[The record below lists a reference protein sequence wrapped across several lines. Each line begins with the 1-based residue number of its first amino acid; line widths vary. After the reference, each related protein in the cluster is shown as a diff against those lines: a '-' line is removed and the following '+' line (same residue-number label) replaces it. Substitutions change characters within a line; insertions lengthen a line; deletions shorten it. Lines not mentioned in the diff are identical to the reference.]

1 MFSRA
6 GGQPNALL
14 VLANIKPDRM
24 AMLQERLD
32 KIRGILEANKEANEK
47 IYFWNAKTVHFA
59 AWMILPALLDKNKKP
74 DGPARLAFET
84 NYDGCCP
91 AHLKDLV
98 DNCKEILD
106 DVYDCCEDYPPEG
119 SRTPE
124 SVQKFLSKK
133 SELAENSLSSYY
145 VAFQGRT
152 REDIQNAID
161 VYKEAKGIL
170 AAPTGNCTPPKS
182 RTPNR
187 KLKSYFQSLFKENQI
202 SANAQEKLVTHFSR
216 TPKTP
221 PMLRPI
227 TQQTLNLRFFW
238 TMVAALVLFPVVL
251 VYALYWGALALI
263 ARCVEEREQYG
274 EKRLPPDPTERPP
287 SFDRLDLGKQNHLCT
302 YATVKPGCFRM
313 WAMKSALHLGQFL
326 FARIF
331 VFAKLDQMTTVHFA
345 RWTLLGRQVLFYGSY
360 DGDYSSYLGDFSDQA
375 WGVNL
380 VWSNTYGFP
389 PTRFLTRGGGS
400 DLEGFEAHA
409 LTHYAP
415 APVFYSAYREDT
427 VPNILRYLAVRDEL
441 ALLVLKRNR
450 ENEKKHQLEEEKK

>member
-14 VLANIKPDRM
+14 VLADIKPDRM
-24 AMLQERLD
+24 TLLQQRLD
-32 KIRGILEANKEANEK
+32 TIRDTLERDHAV
-47 IYFWNAKTVHFA
+47 YFWNATTVHFA
-59 AWMILPALLDKNKKP
+59 AWIILPALLDKNGKQ

-98 DNCKEILD
+98 DNCKQILD
-106 DVYDCCEDYPPEG
+106 EVYDCCEGYPG
-119 SRTPE
+119 VASRTPQ
-124 SVQKFLSKK
+124 SVQDFLCKQ
-133 SELAENSLSSYY
+133 SEPAQNSLSSYY

-152 REDIQNAID
+152 RKDIQNAID

-170 AAPTGNCTPPKS
+170 EASPRICLPPKS
-182 RTPNR
+182 RVSNN
-187 KLKSYFQSLFKENQI
+187 KLKSYFQSFFKEDEI
-202 SANAQEKLVTHFSR
+202 SANAQEALITHFSN
-216 TPKTP
+216 TPKTTP
-221 PMLRPI
+221 ERSPFP
-227 TQQTLNLRFFW
+227 QEKLNRRFFW
-238 TMVAALVLFPVVL
+238 TMIVLLPLSVFFL
-251 VYALYWGALALI
+251 LYWFVLALI
-263 ARCVEEREQYG
+263 ARCFEETEQYG
-274 EKRLPPDPTERPP
+274 QKRFLPDPTYHPP
-287 SFDRLDLGKQNHLCT
+287 SFDRLDLGRQNHLCT

-313 WAMKSALHLGQFL
+313 WAMKSALYLGQFL

-380 VWSNTYGFP
+380 VWSNTFGFP
-389 PTRFLTRGGGS
+389 ATRFLIRGGGS

-427 VPNILRYLAVRDEL
+427 VPNILRYLAVRDEI
-441 ALLVLKRNR
+441 ALLVFKRKR
-450 ENEKKHQLEEEKK
+450 EEEKKRKLEEEKK